1 VNERLWDEVLG
12 LILKPERLDELVN
25 VPAADMSTS
34 RELNR
39 IETQVSAIERKLE
52 RLLTLY
58 EDGDIEKITYI
69 RRRDQHQEQLRQ
81 LTVLIE
87 SAKQQ
92 LALLLIR
99 RRGCFGAS
107 SKKPVCG
114 MTAST
119 SNSIQSQSKM
129 SSTNTG
135 KLRTSNGVIGISRW
149 PVQSPIAGDVR
160 AVKVCE
166 LSILP
171 RPVCLHVRATVTGRL
186 RIRCS
191 H

>member
-1 VNERLWDEVLG
+1 MNERLWDEVLG

-107 SKKPVCG
+107 SKKPVWG
-114 MTAST
+114 
-119 SNSIQSQSKM
+119 
-129 SSTNTG
+129 
-135 KLRTSNGVIGISRW
+135 
-149 PVQSPIAGDVR
+149 
-160 AVKVCE
+160 
-166 LSILP
+166 
-171 RPVCLHVRATVTGRL
+171 
-186 RIRCS
+186 
-191 H
+191 